1 MNTEELYAKIENALD
16 EIRPFLNEDG
26 GDISLVEVTDEM
38 IVKVR
43 FEGACTECNMSNM
56 TFKTGV
62 EKCILSAVPEVKK
75 VLEVS

>member
-1 MNTEELYAKIENALD
+1 MNTPELYAKIELALE

-26 GDISLVEVTDEM
+26 GDISLIEVTADL

-43 FEGACTECNMSNM
+43 FEGACTDCNMSNM

-62 EKCILSAVPEVKK
+62 ERSILSAVPEVKE